1 MAISWYKVSIL
12 LCISIG
18 DTWRLHLKVFPSVP
32 RRALRY
38 AILAMTKTESF
49 SVNKLVGADLV
60 SALKTSATDAVF
72 RDGKP
77 IPYDCILPSAEG
89 CFLA

>member
-1 MAISWYKVSIL
+1 MAISRYKVSIL

-38 AILAMTKTESF
+38 ALLAMTKTESF
-49 SVNKLVGADLV
+49 SVNKLVGATIRRPQ
-60 SALKTSATDAVF
+60 AAIG
-72 RDGKP
+72 R
-77 IPYDCILPSAEG
+77 PYIQWM
-89 CFLA
+89 